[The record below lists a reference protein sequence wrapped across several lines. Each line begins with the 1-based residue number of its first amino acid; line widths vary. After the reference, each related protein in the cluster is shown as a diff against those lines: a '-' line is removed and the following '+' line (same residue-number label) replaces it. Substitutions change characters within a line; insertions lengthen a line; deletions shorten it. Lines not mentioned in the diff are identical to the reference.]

1 MTDEE
6 MAESAKVLI
15 DDERFDRFVPHYL
28 AIAKGAVVAH
38 LWPHADKTWADVPE
52 KHHAR
57 TVEIAV
63 YLVNRRGSEGETSHS
78 ESGTSRSYES
88 AGIPKSYFSGM
99 PSFVGVPTCEA

>member
-6 MAESAKVLI
+6 MVAAVKALVGDS
-15 DDERFDRFVPHYL
+15 RFDGFVPHYL
-28 AIAKGAVVAH
+28 EIAKGAVVSH
-38 LWPHADKTWADVPE
+38 LWPYTDKGWGDVPE

-63 YLVNRRGSEGETSHS
+63 YLVNRRGSEGETSHQ

-88 AGIPKSYFSGM
+88 AGIPKSYFVGM
-99 PSFVGVPTCEA
+99 PSFAGVPE

>member
-6 MAESAKVLI
+6 MVIAIQTLV
-15 DDERFDRFVPHYL
+15 DDSRFDSLASHYL
-28 AIAKGAVVAH
+28 DIAKGAVVSH
-38 LWPHADKTWADVPE
+38 LWPYADKTWEDVPE

-63 YLVNRRGSEGETSHS
+63 YLVNRRGSEGETSHQ

-88 AGIPKSYFSGM
+88 AGIPKSYFAGM
-99 PSFVGVPTCEA
+99 PSHVGVPE